1 MAVKTI
7 EAVAEKT
14 EVKKQRGVEITLE
27 GKKYFIRKPKAKD
40 FITIEERVGEK
51 TSNFIQGLVMV
62 DVLCDEL
69 SYEYLED
76 LYIEDLGPIFDAFE
90 QLMPAQK
97 FAALEN

>member
-7 EAVAEKT
+7 ETVAEKT
-14 EVKKQRGVEITLE
+14 EVKKSRGVEITLE

-40 FITIEERVGEK
+40 FIAIEERVGER

-69 SYEYLED
+69 NYDYLIDLYVED
-76 LYIEDLGPIFDAFE
+76 LNPIFEAFE
-90 QLMPAQK
+90 LLMPAEQ
-97 FAALEN
+97 FPALEN